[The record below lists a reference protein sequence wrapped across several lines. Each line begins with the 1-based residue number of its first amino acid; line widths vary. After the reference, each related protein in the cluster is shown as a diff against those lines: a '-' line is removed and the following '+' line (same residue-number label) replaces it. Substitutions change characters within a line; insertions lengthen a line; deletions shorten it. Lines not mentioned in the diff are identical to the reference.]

1 VARSQNRGYCQ
12 VTGKEGNKKLSHI
25 AINSSSIYSLLSAQ
39 RNSITCESCGIKSS
53 SIYIPAWKQKVPN
66 CLLPGMRLRRR
77 RVTLARYKF
86 TCGTR
91 AHLVK
96 KQAKARE
103 ESAISPIIVT
113 SDYSENSSDQNRVK
127 MVFVTK
133 AVV

>member
-1 VARSQNRGYCQ
+1 
-12 VTGKEGNKKLSHI
+12 
-25 AINSSSIYSLLSAQ
+25 
-39 RNSITCESCGIKSS
+39 
-53 SIYIPAWKQKVPN
+53 
-66 CLLPGMRLRRR
+66 MRLRRR